1 MGERKGPSKFT
12 LGTVQLGMN
21 YGMANT
27 KGMPSREEAFGVLD
41 EAWNSNVRSLDTAV
55 AYGESE
61 RVIGEYLQ
69 KSGNPFFVASKFSLK
84 GENPKEE
91 LLQQAELTKQHL
103 QSVDLYMF
111 HSAEQLERYGRELEK
126 PLRNLQE
133 TGLTKQLGAS
143 VYEVADVE
151 TFLQYDWL
159 SAIQIPMSILDTRV
173 ITSGLLAE
181 LKKRNVQVYVRSVFF
196 QGLLCMDEVP
206 EKYAFLASYLG
217 ELREIAKAENMS
229 LKEMAIA
236 FIRDL
241 PEVDSVVLGCEKA
254 EQVRENSRIMSCP
267 SISEQGRNQI
277 TEIGKNVPIERAMNI
292 ILGKKG

>member
-61 RVIGEYLQ
+61 QVIGEYLQ
-69 KSGNPFFVASKFSLK
+69 NSGKPFFVASKFSLK

-91 LLQQAELTKQHL
+91 LLRQAELTKQHL

-111 HSAEQLERYGRELEK
+111 HSAEQLERYGRELEE
-126 PLRNLQE
+126 PLRNLQRE
-133 TGLTKQLGAS
+133 GLTKQLGAS

-151 TFLQYDWL
+151 TFLKYDWL